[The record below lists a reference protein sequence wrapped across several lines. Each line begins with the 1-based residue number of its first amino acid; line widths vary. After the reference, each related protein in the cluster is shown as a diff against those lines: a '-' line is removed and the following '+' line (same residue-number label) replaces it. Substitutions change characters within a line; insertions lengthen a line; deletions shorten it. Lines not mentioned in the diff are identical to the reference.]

1 MTEHRN
7 ILMVISVTLLGA
19 GFYLSSRSPVV
30 SAALVAAGI
39 LFFPHKK
46 KDRYVPVIKVVLITL
61 LAALFWY
68 SQYYSPVPS
77 SGITSVTFIDV
88 GQGDSIFLEL
98 SDGKTVLI
106 DGGLQ
111 EYGSAVDSFLKEKN
125 VQHLDL
131 LVASHPH
138 ADHVGGLPEVIETI
152 RPVQIV
158 KPAIPEELVPD
169 TWSSRHFSDTA
180 AKYRIPEETV
190 QDGDILLEG
199 DSYQLS
205 VISPR
210 ETLKSDDLNDYSL
223 MLRLTAGKTSFL
235 FTADAG
241 YTAELELL
249 DRNLKTDVLQVG
261 HHGSFGSTC
270 TAFLDET
277 NPVYAVISV
286 GKDNDHNLPNAY
298 VLERL
303 TSYGAR
309 VYRTDQDGSVT
320 FISDGKSI
328 TVSTK
333 SASVQSE

>member
-7 ILMVISVTLLGA
+7 VLMVLSIVLLGA
-19 GFYLSSRSPVV
+19 GFYLSGRMQAV

-46 KDRYVPVIKVVLITL
+46 KDSYVPVIKVFLIAL

-68 SQYYSPVPS
+68 SQYDASVPDA
-77 SGITSVTFIDV
+77 GITKVTFIDV

-106 DGGLQ
+106 DGGLS
-111 EYGSAVDSFLKEKN
+111 EYGSAVVSFLKENN
-125 VQHLDL
+125 VRHLDL

-138 ADHVGGLPEVIETI
+138 ADHIGGLPEVIEAI
-152 RPVQIV
+152 KPDQFVQ
-158 KPAIPEELVPD
+158 PDLPEELVPD
-169 TWSSRHFSDTA
+169 TWSKRHLADTV
-180 AKYRIPEETV
+180 AKYGIHGKTV

-199 DSYQLS
+199 DSYQLC

-210 ETLKSDDLNDYSL
+210 KTLKSDDLNDYSL
-223 MLRLTAGKTSFL
+223 ILRLTAGKTVFL

-277 NPVYAVISV
+277 NPEYAVISA

-303 TSYGAR
+303 NTYGVR

-320 FISDGKSI
+320 FISDGKNI

-333 SASVQSE
+333 SNSVSSQ

>member
-7 ILMVISVTLLGA
+7 ILMVISITLLGT
-19 GFYLSSRSPVV
+19 GFYLSSRYPAV

-46 KDRYVPVIKVVLITL
+46 KEGHVPVIKAVLLAL

-68 SQYYSPVPS
+68 SQYSAPRDA
-77 SGITSVTFIDV
+77 GITSVTFIDV

-106 DGGLQ
+106 DGGLP
-111 EYGSAVDSFLKEKN
+111 EYGPTVVNFLKEKHIRTLN
-125 VQHLDL
+125 L

-138 ADHVGGLPEVIETI
+138 ADHIGGLPEIMESI
-152 RPVQIV
+152 RPAEIA
-158 KPAIPEELVPD
+158 KPAIPKELVPK
-169 TWSSRHFSDTA
+169 TWSSRHYSDTA
-180 AKYRIPEETV
+180 AKLGIPEKTV
-190 QDGDILLEG
+190 QDGDILLKG
-199 DSYQLS
+199 DSYQLC

-223 MLRLTAGKTSFL
+223 MLKLTAGKTSFL
-235 FTADAG
+235 FTSDAG

-249 DRNLKTDVLQVG
+249 GQNLKTDVLQVG

-286 GKDNDHNLPNAY
+286 GKDNDHNLPNDY

-303 TSYGAR
+303 SSCGAR
-309 VYRTDQDGSVT
+309 VYRTDREGSVT

-328 TVSTK
+328 TVNSE
-333 SASVQSE
+333 SVPANAK